1 MHPFYVENHLFHII
15 IFQPTASACTARNG
29 QSANRNRWF
38 VFGGNKVGMG
48 RGNSLPPKEKHRNNT
63 TLCRYF
69 ITFAPD
75 NG

>member
-1 MHPFYVENHLFHII
+1 MGSRQTEAVGLILE
-15 IFQPTASACTARNG
+15 
-29 QSANRNRWF
+29 
-38 VFGGNKVGMG
+38 NKVGMG